1 MTGSQ
6 RFVSSFLALALALPV
21 AAAAEDLPPGTFKVG
36 GTDTTVKVYG
46 YVQLDGTLDIGAR
59 PSDIENNDWATLL
72 PAVPADNSPDER
84 HKKPQLYLTARTSRL
99 GIQTSTPSGIGT
111 IGFRLEADF
120 NGPNGFQSET
130 FTNSVLFRL
139 RHGYGTI
146 GGFLAG
152 QTWSTFLDLNAAP
165 DTVDFNGPG
174 TLALVRNPMLRYTAD
189 LGGFTLTLAA
199 ENARGSQFGGSKFQT
214 LPDFHA
220 NLGFAGPWGT
230 FSLRGVT
237 QYYRQTFTDGTGATL
252 DRDPASKMAFAGA
265 ASGSLKFGPDTLVAQ
280 FSGGPGI
287 GRYMLNALG
296 TGASGAGG
304 YTVDAAGNMQLWT
317 VYGAHAGFTHVWA
330 PNLRSN
336 LVGAY
341 SWVDDARIN
350 GAAATNGVQKS
361 WLQGFVNTFVGVAKN
376 AEIGVEFAYGE
387 WKSFA
392 NATPELKG
400 HEYRVNTTFH
410 YNLL

>member
-6 RFVSSFLALALALPV
+6 RFVSSFLAVALALPL
-21 AAAAEDLPPGTFKVG
+21 AAGAEDLPPGTFKVG

-46 YVQLDGTLDIGAR
+46 YVQLDGTLDVGAR
-59 PSDIENNDWATLL
+59 VPDIENNDWATLL
-72 PAVPADNSPDER
+72 PAVPADGSNDEK

-139 RHGYGTI
+139 RHAYGTI
-146 GGFLAG
+146 GNFLVG

-174 TLALVRNPMLRYTAD
+174 TLALVRNPMLRYA
-189 LGGFTLTLAA
+189 LPVGPATLTLAA
-199 ENARGSQFGGSKFQT
+199 ENARGSQFGGPKFQT

-220 NLGFAGPWGT
+220 NLGLAGPWGT
-230 FSLRGVT
+230 FSVRGVS
-237 QYYRQTFTDGTGATL
+237 QYYREIFVVGGATA
-252 DRDPASKMAFAGA
+252 DRDPTSKMAFAGA
-265 ASGSLKFGPDTLVAQ
+265 VSGSLKFGPDTLVAQ

-287 GRYMLNALG
+287 GRYFLNALG
-296 TGASGAGG
+296 TGGNGAGG
-304 YTVDAAGNMQLWT
+304 YAIDAAGNIQLWN

-336 LVGAY
+336 LIGAY
-341 SWVDDARIN
+341 SWADDVRLN
-350 GAAATNGVQKS
+350 GAPSTNAAQKQ
-361 WLQGFVNTFVGVAKN
+361 WIQGFVNTFVGVAKN
-376 AEIGVEFAYGE
+376 AEIGVEFVYGE